1 MNKRIIAIGA
11 IIVILGIALLIKA
24 GPTAERIYLEPE
36 ENAEWRLNSSDNKLI
51 QLDSDETYDVFIKK
65 GGIILEISVIDNDGN
80 SIFNEERCEDV
91 NRNELQDCEFEWV
104 EYGSFETHNC
114 PCEISFDATEEILFV
129 KEGEGGQK
137 SKVDEYTAAIC
148 GGIITIGIGILVI
161 TISGGI
167 ALFGKNQVEFINQE
181 E

>member
-1 MNKRIIAIGA
+1 MNKRIIAIGTV
-11 IIVILGIALLIKA
+11 IVILGFALILKA
-24 GPTAERIYLEPE
+24 GPTAERVYLEPE
-36 ENAEWRLNSSDNKLI
+36 ENAEWRLNSTDNKLI
-51 QLDSDETYDVFIKK
+51 ELDSDETYDVFIKK
-65 GGIILEISVIDNDGN
+65 GGVILDISVTDFQGN
-80 SIFNEERCEDV
+80 SIFNEERCEEI
-91 NRNELQDCEFEWV
+91 NKNELQDCEYEWV
-104 EYGSFETHNC
+104 EYGSFETHDC